1 MQNGNSR
8 HKLHETQ
15 ICFWLFRVP
24 PASELAVSEMRG
36 NIQHFKNGCRDWVY
50 VERHLSGT
58 QNRALLARDSNTCDL
73 SQKSHT
79 RCNCKAFFSGL
90 STRAEGP
97 AVALHHLFQVWAVPS
112 GFKNP
117 GVESAG

>member
-1 MQNGNSR
+1 MGVGIGCMW
-8 HKLHETQ
+8 KG
-15 ICFWLFRVP
+15 ICRGHRIEPFW
-24 PASELAVSEMRG
+24 RG
-36 NIQHFKNGCRDWVY
+36 IPTPVIYLKN
-50 VERHLSGT
+50 
-58 QNRALLARDSNTCDL
+58 
-73 SQKSHT
+73 HT
-79 RCNCKAFFSGL
+79 RAVIARHFFSGL